1 MAKGQSSKE
10 GIDTRVVVILAL
22 VMVGMITQ
30 HQRRANKMGLE
41 IIASFFLM
49 VASWAAHRG
58 DYGLSVWFFGVFL
71 MFLTPP

>member
-1 MAKGQSSKE
+1 
-10 GIDTRVVVILAL
+10 
-22 VMVGMITQ
+22 
-30 HQRRANKMGLE
+30 MGLE

-58 DYGLSVWFFGVFL
+58 DYGWSVWFFGVFL